1 MLRHPTTDHA
11 LFINDNMAKKEPYT
25 ISKSFNGTILL
36 NVAGL
41 TEVFKAKDTVES
53 FALDLA
59 NAISERRNGMFHLQ
73 DTSDGKLQ
81 MIMQK
86 TGNIITFKDY
96 DQASMFADKLFID
109 LQNKEL

>member
-11 LFINDNMAKKEPYT
+11 LLSKEIMAKKDPYT
-25 ISKSFNGTILL
+25 ISKSSNGTISL

-41 TEVFKAKDTVES
+41 TEVFKTKNTIES
-53 FALDLA
+53 FVLELA

-73 DTSDGKLQ
+73 DTADGKLQ
-81 MIMQK
+81 MIMHK
-86 TGNIITFKDY
+86 TGNVITFKDY
-96 DQASMFADKLFID
+96 DRASMFAEKLFMD